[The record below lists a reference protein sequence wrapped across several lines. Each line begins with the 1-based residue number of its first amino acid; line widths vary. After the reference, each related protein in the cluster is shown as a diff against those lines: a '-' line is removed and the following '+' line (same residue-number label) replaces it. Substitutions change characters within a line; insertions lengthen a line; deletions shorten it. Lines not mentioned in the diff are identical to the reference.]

1 MLSFLL
7 PILSFFAGNA
17 KSFFKDSSEVI
28 TKQLALHLRAI
39 TFLIVTAIG
48 SLTLSCVGI
57 SLFIVSLAKQLEL
70 EDGFVFSNSMI
81 VYLVMSLI
89 SISVL
94 IYSLKSKTWLE
105 KLETEKPTPTPK
117 ASGAIENAV
126 AVVVMDFIEERQRK
140 RESSSHSSAATHGE

>member
-39 TFLIVTAIG
+39 TFLFVTAIG

-57 SLFIVSLAKQLEL
+57 SLFIVSLARQLDL

-94 IYSLKSKTWLE
+94 IYSLSSKTWLE
-105 KLETEKPTPTPK
+105 KLETEKAKPATK
-117 ASGAIENAV
+117 GSGAIENAV
-126 AVVVMDFIEERQRK
+126 ALLVMDFIEERQRK
-140 RESSSHSSAATHGE
+140 RDSSQANSTNTEN

>member
-1 MLSFLL
+1 MFSFLL

-17 KSFFKDSSEVI
+17 KSFFKDSSEII
-28 TKQLALHLRAI
+28 TRQLALHLRAI
-39 TFLIVTAIG
+39 TFLLVTALG

-57 SLFIVSLAKQLEL
+57 SLFIVSLAKQLEA
-70 EDGFVFSNSMI
+70 EDGFTFSNSMI

-126 AVVVMDFIEERQRK
+126 ALLVMDFVEERQKK
-140 RESSSHSSAATHGE
+140 REATHSSSPPGE

>member
-1 MLSFLL
+1 MFSFLL

-17 KSFFKDSSEVI
+17 KSFFKDSSEII
-28 TKQLALHLRAI
+28 TRQLALHLRAI
-39 TFLIVTAIG
+39 TFLLVTALG

-57 SLFIVSLAKQLEL
+57 SLFIVSLAKQLEA
-70 EDGFVFSNSMI
+70 EDGFTFSNSMI

-126 AVVVMDFIEERQRK
+126 ALLVMDFVEERQKK
-140 RESSSHSSAATHGE
+140 REATHSSSPSGE